1 MSNDDE
7 LTADEIADVR
17 ESWRE
22 IKRRN
27 QAKMSKLKGKELKEN
42 IARIIRE
49 AVGDVENDWAAV
61 TFIVTVMF
69 SLMTALLFVVVHQ

>member
-1 MSNDDE
+1 MSDDE

-27 QAKMSKLKGKELKEN
+27 QAKMSKF
-42 IARIIRE
+42 
-49 AVGDVENDWAAV
+49 VDVENNWAAV

-69 SLMTALLFVVVHQ
+69 GLMTALLFVVVLQ